1 MSVAKAVGMETK
13 LDVWNAALT
22 TGGSS
27 YMDVGH
33 ASIDKEKLLWNET
46 MIEIEKIKV
55 LY

>member
-22 TGGSS
+22 TGGIYGCGIRILIQSETTLAGN
-27 YMDVGH
+27 DVIE
-33 ASIDKEKLLWNET
+33 IDKFQ
-46 MIEIEKIKV
+46 V